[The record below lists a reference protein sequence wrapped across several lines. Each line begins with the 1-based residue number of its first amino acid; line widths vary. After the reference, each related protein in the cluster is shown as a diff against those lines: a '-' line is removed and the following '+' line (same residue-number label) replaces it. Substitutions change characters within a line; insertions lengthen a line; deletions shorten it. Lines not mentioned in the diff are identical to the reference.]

1 MILYKS
7 EKVYQQLYMVNK
19 NEVFVVNFA
28 AYIVHNYIRECSA
41 LVSYSIHILGE
52 DATQAL

>member
-1 MILYKS
+1 
-7 EKVYQQLYMVNK
+7 MVNK

-52 DATQAL
+52 DATQAM